1 MVVKVKVLQLNKLSN
16 TYFSSIVCSAL
27 IYLRAAQ
34 VFTLRGVGDGATH
47 DLKPYFLRKF
57 STTLSRNS
65 VLKSVA
71 LIKVEAISMNSKN
84 FLPLSYQIINEVN
97 KHFVIDSTQG
107 FIYPRDDFG
116 LDVNTYNIQVLT
128 TRDVIFSQKVVF

>member
-1 MVVKVKVLQLNKLSN
+1 MVVKVKVLQLNKLNN
-16 TYFSSIVCSAL
+16 TYFSSIICSAL

-34 VFTLRGVGDGATH
+34 VFALRGVGDGLGAATH

-57 STTLSRNS
+57 STTLSHNS

-97 KHFVIDSTQG
+97 KYFVIDSTQG

-116 LDVNTYNIQVLT
+116 LDVNTYNIQVYLK
-128 TRDVIFSQKVVF
+128 IEHFLS

>member
-34 VFTLRGVGDGATH
+34 VFTLRWVGDGTH

-65 VLKSVA
+65 VLKYVA

-97 KHFVIDSTQG
+97 KYFVIDSTQG

-116 LDVNTYNIQVLT
+116 LDVNTYNIQVL
-128 TRDVIFSQKVVF
+128 RHEIWSSQKVVFLV